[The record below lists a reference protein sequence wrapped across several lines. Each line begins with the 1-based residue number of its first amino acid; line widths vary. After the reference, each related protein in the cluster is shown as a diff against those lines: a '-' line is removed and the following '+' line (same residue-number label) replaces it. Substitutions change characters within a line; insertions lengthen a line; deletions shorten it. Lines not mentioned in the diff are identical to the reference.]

1 MAATAAPLASLN
13 TLGAPTASS
22 ASAFSPGSSKYRGA
36 VVEDLQLPPAFALS
50 RSEHVGKAIQL
61 AYDRDFS
68 HIPVLDS
75 RRKPVG
81 YLDVAVLKSKWEAG
95 AANPSDSL
103 ALYMT
108 KFERG
113 TSAPYTVITPETPL
127 EELEEFLQTN
137 EFAIVTDISRKFV
150 LGVAT
155 KDDLSNF
162 VTRRGA

>member
-1 MAATAAPLASLN
+1 MATTAAPLASLN
-13 TLGAPTASS
+13 SLGSNTRSPS
-22 ASAFSPGSSKYRGA
+22 AGPSKYRGA

-50 RSEHVGKAIQL
+50 RSEHVVKAIEL

-68 HIPVLDS
+68 YIPVLDS

-81 YLDVAVLKSKWEAG
+81 YINVADLKTKWEAG
-95 AANPSDSL
+95 SANPSDLISN
-103 ALYMT
+103 YMT
-108 KFERG
+108 KFARG
-113 TSAPYTVITPETPL
+113 TGVEYTVITPETPL
-127 EELEEFLQTN
+127 EELEAFLETTD
-137 EFAIVTDISRKFV
+137 FAIVTDWNRKFV